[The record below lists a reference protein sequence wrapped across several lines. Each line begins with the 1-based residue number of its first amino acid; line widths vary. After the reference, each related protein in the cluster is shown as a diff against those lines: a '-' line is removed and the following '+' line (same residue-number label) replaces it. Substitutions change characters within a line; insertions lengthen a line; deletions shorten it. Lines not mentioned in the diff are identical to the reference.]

1 MSPVGYTGHEMSQS
15 SISEQAERLSRRRA
29 RALPV
34 LGIVFLAQQA
44 SFLSI
49 PEHSA
54 RPVDHVKIGAWL
66 VLTIVLLAGLA
77 TGGAWFRGRQVRELV
92 NDESTRVHRQT
103 AYTYGFWAAMGT
115 AIGIYLVDMFEPVS
129 GRDAVHIIVT
139 AAIATALLN
148 FGMLERR
155 ALRDG

>member
-1 MSPVGYTGHEMSQS
+1 MNQR
-15 SISEQAERLSRRRA
+15 SISESAEHLSKRRA

-44 SFLSI
+44 SFLSM
-49 PEHSA
+49 PAESA
-54 RPVDHVKIGAWL
+54 RPVDHLKIGAWL
-66 VLTIVLLAGLA
+66 VLSIVLLAGLA
-77 TGGAWFRGRQVRELV
+77 TGGAWFRPSAVRALL
-92 NDESTRVHRQT
+92 NDESTRAHRQT
-103 AYTYGFWAAMGT
+103 GYVYGFWAAMGT
-115 AIGIYLVDMFEPVS
+115 ALGLYVVSMFEPVT

-139 AAIATALLN
+139 VAVATALLN

>member
-1 MSPVGYTGHEMSQS
+1 MTQP
-15 SISEQAERLSRRRA
+15 SISERAERLSKRRA

-44 SFLSI
+44 SFLSM
-49 PEHSA
+49 PEQST
-54 RPVDHVKIGAWL
+54 RPVDHLKIGAWL

-77 TGGAWFRGRQVRELV
+77 TGGAWFRPRAVRDLV
-92 NDESTRVHRQT
+92 NDESTRVHRQV
-103 AYTYGFWAAMGT
+103 AYVYGFWAAMGT
-115 AIGIYLVDMFEPVS
+115 ALGLYVVNMFEPVS

-139 AAIATALLN
+139 VAVATALLN

-155 ALRDG
+155 ALRDD

>member
-1 MSPVGYTGHEMSQS
+1 MKNRT
-15 SISEQAERLSRRRA
+15 ISETAERLSTRRA
-29 RALPV
+29 RTLPV

-44 SFLSI
+44 SFLSM
-49 PEHSA
+49 PEQSA
-54 RPVDHVKIGAWL
+54 RPVDHLKIGAWL

-77 TGGAWFRGRQVRELV
+77 TGGAWFRARPVRELV
-92 NDESTRVHRQT
+92 NDESTRAHRQI
-103 AYTYGFWAAMGT
+103 AYSYGFWSAMGT
-115 AIGIYLVDMFEPVS
+115 AIGIYLVNLFEPVS

-139 AAIATALLN
+139 VAVATALLN